1 MSVLSS
7 AAGTVANVIKGNKNQ
22 AMLIVEDWRNVDR
35 AASAAG
41 GAAGGISGEKPTRFD
56 DTGHPGARPGAFD
69 LSARP

>member
-35 AASAAG
+35 AAPAAG
-41 GAAGGISGEKPTRFD
+41 GGCASCGACGGR
-56 DTGHPGARPGAFD
+56 
-69 LSARP
+69 